1 MEENKNINPEM
12 ESETS
17 AEEVKTTMITD
28 DTSEDEVKT
37 TLITE
42 EETVSE
48 EKLPEEKVE
57 KPKKVKA
64 PKAKLL
70 KNQAILKK
78 GSYSVAITAA
88 FLAAVIVI
96 NILVGALSDRF
107 VLEFDMSTEKTN
119 SISEENIEYI
129 RAVEDEV
136 NIIVCADAESYVGG
150 YMAYYAQQ
158 YNVSGDAGEYYEQ
171 TITLIDKYADY
182 NKKIKVEY
190 MDTQSAEFAEVA
202 AEYES
207 DKLTYGDIIVSCEK
221 NGNKRHKKVSFTDI
235 YALSEDSTYAA
246 YGYTTSTVS
255 GNNIET
261 ALTSAISYV
270 TSSETKKLAVLTGHS
285 TNDYTSEYQTLLK
298 NNNYEVEII
307 SDAII
312 TAIDSKYD
320 AIVIAAPTK
329 DFIGSEL
336 DAISA
341 FLDNDGKL
349 DKGLIFFGD
358 VTAPYLTNL
367 YDLLAQWGI
376 AVDDGILFE
385 TNESNHMPDDPMTLG
400 SYSSGKDDI
409 TENVNIC
416 ITGSNIPLSAAF
428 ESEGGIKVTSLVE
441 TPESVVAAP
450 KGTAANWTGADKY
463 KPQVYSNVI
472 QAVKEDY
479 NDDNELIASY
489 VMAFSSVEFI
499 YSEYNEQSSVS
510 NKDVTLAAAERAA
523 GVENSGISFV
533 SKTITNESFADKV
546 TESSTG
552 LIRII
557 FMLLLPLIS
566 IAAGIFIYIKRRN
579 A

>member
-1 MEENKNINPEM
+1 MEENKNLNPET
-12 ESETS
+12 ELETQT
-17 AEEVKTTMITD
+17 EEV
-28 DTSEDEVKT
+28 
-37 TLITE
+37 TE
-42 EETVSE
+42 EISEEVTENATEVAENNTETEAVSE
-48 EKLPEEKVE
+48 EKPK
-57 KPKKVKA
+57 KAKKVKA
-64 PKAKLL
+64 PKKKLL
-70 KNQAILKK
+70 KNQALFKK
-78 GSYSVAITAA
+78 GSYSVAITAV
-88 FLAAVIVI
+88 FIAAVIVI

-107 VLEFDMSTEKTN
+107 VLEFDMSTEKNN

-129 RAVEDEV
+129 RDVEDEV
-136 NIIVCADAESYVGG
+136 KVIVCADPESYVGG

-158 YNVSGDAGEYYEQ
+158 YNVTEDATDYYKQ
-171 TITLIDKYADY
+171 TINLIDRYADY

-207 DKLTYGDIIVSCEK
+207 DKLAYGDIIVSCEK
-221 NGNKRHKKVSFTDI
+221 NGNKRHKKVTFTDI
-235 YALSEDSTYAA
+235 YSLSEDSTYAA
-246 YGYTTSTVS
+246 YGYTTATVG

-261 ALTSAISYV
+261 ALTSAIAYV
-270 TSSETKKLAVLTGHS
+270 TSSESKKLAVLTGHS
-285 TNDYTSEYQTLLK
+285 TNDYTGEYQKLLK
-298 NNNYEVEII
+298 NNNYEIEII

-312 TAIDSKYD
+312 SSIDSKYD
-320 AIVIAAPTK
+320 AIIIAAPTK

-341 FLDNDGKL
+341 FLDNGGKL
-349 DKGLIFFGD
+349 DKGLIFIGD

-409 TENVNIC
+409 TESVNIC
-416 ITGSNIPLSAAF
+416 ITGNNIPLSAAF
-428 ESEGGIKVTSLVE
+428 ESQDGIKVTSLVE
-441 TPESVVAAP
+441 TPETVVAAP

-463 KPQVYSNVI
+463 KPQAYSNVI

-479 NDDNELIASY
+479 NDDNQPINSY

-499 YSEYNEQSSVS
+499 YSEYNEQASVS
-510 NKDVTLAAAERAA
+510 NKDITLAVAERAA

-557 FMLLLPLIS
+557 FMFLLPLIS
-566 IAAGIFIYIKRRN
+566 IVAGIVIYIKRRN

>member
-1 MEENKNINPEM
+1 MEENKNLNPET
-12 ESETS
+12 ELETQT
-17 AEEVKTTMITD
+17 EEVTEEISEEVTENATEVAENN
-28 DTSEDEVKT
+28 TETEAVSED
-37 TLITE
+37 
-42 EETVSE
+42 
-48 EKLPEEKVE
+48 
-57 KPKKVKA
+57 KPKKAKKVKA
-64 PKAKLL
+64 PKKKLL
-70 KNQAILKK
+70 KNQALFKK
-78 GSYSVAITAA
+78 GSYSVAITAV
-88 FLAAVIVI
+88 FIAAVIVI

-107 VLEFDMSTEKTN
+107 VLEFDMSTEKNN

-129 RAVEDEV
+129 RDVEDEV
-136 NIIVCADAESYVGG
+136 KVIVCADPESYVGG

-158 YNVSGDAGEYYEQ
+158 YNVTEDATDYYKQ
-171 TITLIDKYADY
+171 TINLIDRYADY

-207 DKLTYGDIIVSCEK
+207 DKLAYGDIIVSCEK
-221 NGNKRHKKVSFTDI
+221 NGNKRHKKVTFTDI
-235 YALSEDSTYAA
+235 YSLSEDSTYAA
-246 YGYTTSTVS
+246 YGYTTATVG

-261 ALTSAISYV
+261 ALTSAIAYV
-270 TSSETKKLAVLTGHS
+270 TSSESKKLAVLTGHS
-285 TNDYTSEYQTLLK
+285 TNDYTGEYQKLLK
-298 NNNYEVEII
+298 NNNYEIEII

-312 TAIDSKYD
+312 SSIDSKYD
-320 AIVIAAPTK
+320 AIIIAAPTK

-341 FLDNDGKL
+341 FLDNGGKL
-349 DKGLIFFGD
+349 DKGLIFIGD

-409 TENVNIC
+409 TESVNIC
-416 ITGSNIPLSAAF
+416 ITGNNIPLSAAF
-428 ESEGGIKVTSLVE
+428 ESQDGIKVTSLVE
-441 TPESVVAAP
+441 TPETVVAAP

-463 KPQVYSNVI
+463 KPQAYSNVI

-479 NDDNELIASY
+479 NDDNQPINSY

-499 YSEYNEQSSVS
+499 YSEYNEQASVS
-510 NKDVTLAAAERAA
+510 NKDITLAVAERAA

-557 FMLLLPLIS
+557 FMFLLPLIS
-566 IAAGIFIYIKRRN
+566 IVAGIVIYIKRRN

>member
-1 MEENKNINPEM
+1 MEENKNLNPET
-12 ESETS
+12 ELETQT
-17 AEEVKTTMITD
+17 EEVTEEISEEVTEDTTEVAENNTE
-28 DTSEDEVKT
+28 TEAVSED
-37 TLITE
+37 
-42 EETVSE
+42 
-48 EKLPEEKVE
+48 
-57 KPKKVKA
+57 KPKKAKKVKA
-64 PKAKLL
+64 PKKKLL
-70 KNQAILKK
+70 KNQALFKK
-78 GSYSVAITAA
+78 GSYSVAITAV
-88 FLAAVIVI
+88 FIAAVIVI
-96 NILVGALSDRF
+96 NVLVGALSDRF
-107 VLEFDMSTEKTN
+107 VLEFDMSTEKNN

-129 RAVEDEV
+129 RDVEDEV
-136 NIIVCADAESYVGG
+136 KVIVCADPESYVGG

-158 YNVSGDAGEYYEQ
+158 YNVTEDATDYYKQ
-171 TITLIDKYADY
+171 TINLIDRYADY

-207 DKLTYGDIIVSCEK
+207 DKLAYGDIIVSCEK
-221 NGNKRHKKVSFTDI
+221 NGNKRHKKVTFTDI
-235 YALSEDSTYAA
+235 YSLSEDSTYAA
-246 YGYTTSTVS
+246 YGYTTATVG

-261 ALTSAISYV
+261 ALTSAIAYV

-298 NNNYEVEII
+298 NNNYEIDII

-312 TAIDSKYD
+312 SSIDSKYD
-320 AIVIAAPTK
+320 AIIIAAPTK

-341 FLDNDGKL
+341 FLDNGGKL
-349 DKGLIFFGD
+349 DKGLIFIGD

-409 TENVNIC
+409 TESVNIC
-416 ITGSNIPLSAAF
+416 ITGNNIPLSAAF
-428 ESEGGIKVTSLVE
+428 ESQDGIRVTSLVA
-441 TPESVVAAP
+441 TPETVVAAP

-463 KPQVYSNVI
+463 KPQAYSNVI

-479 NDDNELIASY
+479 NDDNQPINSY

-499 YSEYNEQSSVS
+499 YSEYNEQASVS
-510 NKDVTLAAAERAA
+510 NKDITLAVAERAA

-557 FMLLLPLIS
+557 FMFLLPLIS
-566 IAAGIFIYIKRRN
+566 IVAGIVIYIKRRN